1 LPGLKTQLSHFVSGI
16 AHRDL
21 KPENVLCANKD
32 SVTPVKLCDFDLGSG
47 IKFCSGGG
55 IDNTPQLLTPVGSAE
70 FMAPEIVEAFI
81 EDTERDLT
89 YDKRCDLWSL
99 GVMLYILLCGYPPF
113 SGNCGEECGWN
124 QGEACDDCQA
134 NLFDNIQ
141 DGRFEFHASEWSHI
155 SQGAKDLIKKLLIK
169 NARSRLSATGVLAHP
184 WLITASAKTE
194 LTTPAT
200 MRSHNNVK
208 QLSRFADSAAQVNRV
223 VLQHLSVNLW
233 EYGTPSANNTPPS
246 GDENTGPNGQLASD
260 FHFGLGLSPPTDSK
274 LLQRRKSLQ
283 SQSLQLTRFKTPETV
298 LKIQDLLVPVAIAS
312 PSC

>member
-1 LPGLKTQLSHFVSGI
+1 
-16 AHRDL
+16 
-21 KPENVLCANKD
+21 
-32 SVTPVKLCDFDLGSG
+32 
-47 IKFCSGGG
+47 
-55 IDNTPQLLTPVGSAE
+55 
-70 FMAPEIVEAFI
+70 
-81 EDTERDLT
+81 
-89 YDKRCDLWSL
+89 
-99 GVMLYILLCGYPPF
+99 
-113 SGNCGEECGWN
+113 
-124 QGEACDDCQA
+124 
-134 NLFDNIQ
+134 
-141 DGRFEFHASEWSHI
+141 
-155 SQGAKDLIKKLLIK
+155 LIKKLLIK

-312 PSC
+312 PSCWINVRQSGQTERCCYYHQQHNHCATFMSQHFPPATISFSALQLPARHYAITMIDWILYRCIWRFCPFWLIYSVVCLPVLLTIKRGILRPCLTRPNGCVCNKLCVYLVLQCIFGCS